1 MSKCYNMYD
10 KVTLLM
16 AMIIS
21 TASIL
26 AMILAPTMTPN
37 VAKAY
42 SCSSSSSAGKT
53 PSSSTSISGS
63 KGSCSTS
70 SNSSGKAHY
79 LGHLAL
85 LHSMAGL
92 VQQMANL
99 GLVWLFQ
106 VVQAALNPVA
116 QYPQRI
122 KALDLCL
129 LNPHQVVARKGS
141 LAQSASPQ
149 WQLRR
154 HLCCILKLSLVELDS

>member
-1 MSKCYNMYD
+1 
-10 KVTLLM
+10 
-16 AMIIS
+16 
-21 TASIL
+21 
-26 AMILAPTMTPN
+26 MTPN

-99 GLVWLFQ
+99 GLV
-106 VVQAALNPVA
+106 
-116 QYPQRI
+116 
-122 KALDLCL
+122 
-129 LNPHQVVARKGS
+129 
-141 LAQSASPQ
+141 
-149 WQLRR
+149 
-154 HLCCILKLSLVELDS
+154 